1 MIYNTHSHLHD
12 PVFDTIR
19 ESIIKRITE
28 LDMQVL
34 LIGYTKEMNER
45 AISLA
50 EAHDCFTVAVGI
62 HPNHSANYQADL
74 ISLKQWIG
82 HPKVVAIGEC
92 GLDYH
97 WDTVSKEIQ
106 KQAFIEQL
114 KLAKHNQLP
123 IVVHMRDATEDT
135 YDILSTHYQGPGV
148 MHCYSGDQD
157 YAKKF
162 IDLGLYLGIGGPV
175 TFKNGATLQS
185 IVETTDLSHLVVETD
200 DPYLA
205 PVPYRGK
212 QNQADYVTYVIAKI
226 ADIKGLDETT
236 VIEQTTSNA
245 IDLFG
250 GTK

>member
-1 MIYNTHSHLHD
+1 M
-12 PVFDTIR
+12 R
-19 ESIIKRITE
+19 
-28 LDMQVL
+28 VL

-45 AISLA
+45 AIQLA

-74 ISLKQWIG
+74 ISLEQWIG

-97 WDTVSKEIQ
+97 WDTVPREIQ
-106 KQAFIEQL
+106 KQAFIAQL

-135 YDILSTHYQGPGV
+135 YDILSSHYQGPGV
-148 MHCYSGDQD
+148 MHCYSGDQV

-162 IDLGLYLGIGGPV
+162 IDLGLHLGIGGPV
-175 TFKNGATLQS
+175 TFKNGQVLQT
-185 IVETTDLSHLVVETD
+185 IVEMTDLSHLVVETD

-212 QNQADYVTYVIAKI
+212 QNQVDYVTYVIAKI
-226 ADIKGLDETT
+226 AQIKGLDEAK
-236 VIEQTTSNA
+236 VIERTTRNA
-245 IDLFG
+245 NDLFG
-250 GTK
+250 GTR